1 MVESTQK
8 RSVEE
13 IMAAARKKATS
24 FVSGSTA
31 SDADAPAYAAAKA
44 KEQVKATPKVAT
56 QTEEQEEVSVSQ
68 SAATQ
73 LHIKENQ
80 FYQIV
85 ADTQTSQEDK
95 MQQIADAF
103 DPKKQTMEKLRENY
117 KAFQEYYSYIQ
128 SENLDAAVQGVER
141 MIKDLEE
148 NKNIEVAK
156 LLKALKGMLAEI
168 GVSRELVEV
177 MRVARTTYDKEG
189 NSLTVEALTKALKRN
204 DEIIADLAKLE
215 KDKEA
220 AAAAVTAAQSAVDD
234 RIKVR
239 DQAEGSFGH
248 KLFSIIKKDTTY
260 SDRVTAAET
269 LKGQKEE
276 VLAEVAAKIA
286 ALETERNKELEE
298 KDGVLKILRSVD
310 ETGDNLSQR
319 LIASGKHGI
328 DTVRNGQKSVIE
340 LFHRVTNSEDAIND
354 IGRRVADKQISLT
367 VLQSGLMMASDK
379 IDGFK
384 QELEATAAPA
394 VQEAE
399 GLSILEQGKRKTASI
414 VLGTKLDDVVD
425 FQGRFNS
432 TISEMQLTLAGNID
446 RKTKTENGKKIID
459 GTRKSVTIL
468 GRDGLNKIAENMES
482 VLNSLIADQN
492 DEMQQVVVEFAKAA
506 GEMERGT
513 AESMKRRSE
522 EMHSKDMS
530 YLDDTIQKLHESERL
545 VADTLEQAV
554 TEGMER
560 ADRQKL
566 LRTASE
572 KLESATSTMRDITGQ
587 MSAASLP
594 GRPADRAE
602 TTTPA
607 ATTAPT
613 PKVG

>member
-1 MVESTQK
+1 M
-8 RSVEE
+8 
-13 IMAAARKKATS
+13 
-24 FVSGSTA
+24 
-31 SDADAPAYAAAKA
+31 
-44 KEQVKATPKVAT
+44 
-56 QTEEQEEVSVSQ
+56 
-68 SAATQ
+68 
-73 LHIKENQ
+73 
-80 FYQIV
+80 
-85 ADTQTSQEDK
+85 
-95 MQQIADAF
+95 
-103 DPKKQTMEKLRENY
+103 
-117 KAFQEYYSYIQ
+117 
-128 SENLDAAVQGVER
+128 
-141 MIKDLEE
+141 
-148 NKNIEVAK
+148 
-156 LLKALKGMLAEI
+156 
-168 GVSRELVEV
+168 
-177 MRVARTTYDKEG
+177 
-189 NSLTVEALTKALKRN
+189 
-204 DEIIADLAKLE
+204 
-215 KDKEA
+215 
-220 AAAAVTAAQSAVDD
+220 
-234 RIKVR
+234 
-239 DQAEGSFGH
+239 
-248 KLFSIIKKDTTY
+248 
-260 SDRVTAAET
+260 
-269 LKGQKEE
+269 
-276 VLAEVAAKIA
+276 
-286 ALETERNKELEE
+286 
-298 KDGVLKILRSVD
+298 LKILRSVD

-468 GRDGLNKIAENMES
+468 GRDGLNKIAENMEL

-572 KLESATSTMRDITGQ
+572 KLELATSTMRDITGQ